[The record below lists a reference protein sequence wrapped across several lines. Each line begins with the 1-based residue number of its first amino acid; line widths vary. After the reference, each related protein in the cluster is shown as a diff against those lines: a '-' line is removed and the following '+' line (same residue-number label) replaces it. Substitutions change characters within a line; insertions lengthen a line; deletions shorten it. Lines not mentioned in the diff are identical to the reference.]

1 MVDFFTYFYSL
12 LATYTIISPI
22 KYSVEIYINNY
33 LYCWI
38 DSDHNVNYM
47 VPDNMKCGDIYLE
60 NTHIIA
66 DDIKQFDDSKILVV
80 DIYVEEE

>member
-12 LATYTIISPI
+12 LATYTIISPV
-22 KYSVEIYINNY
+22 KYSVEIYINNC

-38 DSDHNVNYM
+38 DSDHNVSYM
-47 VPDNMKCGDIYLE
+47 VPDNMKCCDIDL
-60 NTHIIA
+60 NNAHIVA
-66 DDIKQFDDSKILVV
+66 DDIKQYDDSKVLVV

>member
-12 LATYTIISPI
+12 LATYTVISPV
-22 KYSVEIYINNY
+22 KYTVEIYINNC

-38 DSDHNVNYM
+38 DNDHNVNYM
-47 VPDNMKCGDIYLE
+47 GPDNMKCGDIDLE
-60 NTHIIA
+60 NVHIVA